1 MLHPQEKV
9 HAPEQKFRPLHLSLA
24 SITLRKPSIVN
35 FPRPTSNKVPTIA
48 LTMLRRKRSA

>member
-9 HAPEQKFRPLHLSLA
+9 HAPEQKFRPCICLWPLLL
-24 SITLRKPSIVN
+24 LRKPSIVN